1 MKDRIAGAPG
11 RYSAV
16 VAGGEYQKLQTGQP
30 FSITLTRDDKPEV
43 EGTPYSK
50 AAVLPDDVAK
60 RLCPDLE
67 DPSPADAFDSLSKG
81 TMPIITANRDTL
93 QEVISSA
100 RPGTTIQLMASD
112 EEYPVLTLKGKNA
125 FPENLTILGGVGVT
139 VAGISITSGIKETFW
154 DCDTSEAVLPKGLTL
169 KDLTVSSGISLRNA
183 VVDNL
188 SIINCHITSGSISIA
203 PNLYKDQFG
212 SEESEKESNHRR
224 RANIILPPIKNLII
238 RDCVIDDAK
247 HETISAAKT
256 AIYVQ
261 CVDNAIIEHNTINR
275 AQYNGI
281 QVTSPSNGS
290 TTTGKIAISDNIIN
304 YSGSR
309 SIRVS
314 SLRDATLWVVSN
326 KLYNANQLEKNDEY
340 VKVSGCENTTYHWN
354 IITTEENDHHT
365 NNTYDGVVIGVGN
378 GISVAAAKEDCVVAQ
393 GTSGIW
399 TYRKWS
405 SGMAE
410 CWLKI
415 NTTGSPTD
423 EGIPSAFYPDGGFY
437 EVAHTAYPF
446 QFVDV
451 PNVFSNVKIE
461 YEPATP
467 AISLNTTTTLRL
479 DAYSPFWSNAALKIE
494 ADVYVFGRYE

>member
-11 RYSAV
+11 QYSAV

-81 TMPIITANRDTL
+81 TMPTITANPDTL

-112 EEYPVLTLKGKNA
+112 EEYPLLTLKGKNA
-125 FPENLTILGGVGVT
+125 FPENLTILGGEGVT
-139 VAGISITSGIKETFW
+139 IEGISITSGVNEADWFW
-154 DCDTSEAVLPKGLTL
+154 DCDNSNAVLPKGLTL
-169 KDLTVSSGISLRNA
+169 KDLTVSRGVSLRNA

-188 SIINCHITSGSISIA
+188 SVINCHITSGSICIA
-203 PNLYKDQFG
+203 PNRYKDQFG
-212 SEESEKESNHRR
+212 SDEHTQTNEQHRSNI
-224 RANIILPPIKNLII
+224 ALPPVKNLLI
-238 RDCVIDDAK
+238 RDCVIDDAS
-247 HETISAAKT
+247 HATIGWLKS

-261 CVDNAIIEHNTINR
+261 CVNNATIENNTINR
-275 AQYNGI
+275 AEFNGI
-281 QVTSPSNGS
+281 QVTNSSGS
-290 TTTGKIAISDNIIN
+290 ATTGKIAISGNTIN

-314 SLRDATLWVVSN
+314 NLRDANLWVVSN
-326 KLYNANQLEKNDEY
+326 KLFNANKLEKNDEY
-340 VKVSGCENTTYHWN
+340 IKVSGCEYTSYFWN
-354 IITTEENDHHT
+354 MEKSDTHHT
-365 NNTYDGVVIGVGN
+365 HNRHEGIVISVGN
-378 GISVAAAKEDCVVAQ
+378 GISVQSAKEDYVVAQ

-399 TYRKWS
+399 TYRKWA

-410 CWLKI
+410 CWLRI
-415 NTTGSPTD
+415 EAEVDGGD
-423 EGIPSAFYPDGGFY
+423 GIPSLVFPNGGAFNVVDNI
-437 EVAHTAYPF
+437 EYPF
-446 QFVDV
+446 PFIDI
-451 PNVFSNVKIE
+451 PNVVSQIQVGSS
-461 YEPATP
+461 PALP
-467 AISLNTTTTLRL
+467 VLSYDNYMLYILAL
-479 DAYSPFWSNAALKIE
+479 SPSTGTRFTETS
-494 ADVYVFGRYE
+494 VYVFGRYK